1 MQDLRILSIANG
13 KFTANGNFSGY
24 TLTGERVH
32 IFGRQMASA
41 NFDADSVDYPFPV
54 LATNKSYEGR
64 LNADGT
70 REAGIVDRLTALA
83 VFTNE
88 DAMAAALAADK
99 GLAARVEAKV
109 AKRVRSLMA
118 DLSPE
123 AALGA

>member
-13 KFTANGNFSGY
+13 SFTANGNFSGY

-41 NFDADSVDYPFPV
+41 NFDADSVEFPFPV

-70 REAGIVDRLTALA
+70 RGTAIVDRLTATA
-83 VFTNE
+83 VFANE
-88 DAMAAALAADK
+88 DALADALAADE
-99 GLAARVEAKV
+99 GMAARIERKKAKKV
-109 AKRVRSLMA
+109 KSLLA
-118 DLSPE
+118 DLEPTD
-123 AALGA
+123 AV

>member
-13 KFTANGNFSGY
+13 SFTANGNFSGY

-41 NFDADSVDYPFPV
+41 NFDADSVEFPFPV

-70 REAGIVDRLTALA
+70 RGTAIVDRLTATA
-83 VFTNE
+83 VFANE
-88 DAMAAALAADK
+88 DALADALAADE
-99 GLAARVEAKV
+99 GMAARIERKKAKKV
-109 AKRVRSLMA
+109 KSLLA
-118 DLSPE
+118 DLEPLD
-123 AALGA
+123 AI